1 MVIKIFFSRKIKL
14 IKVSDVILDPQSVKK
29 ELIKTEG
36 IENHQHSDFVGRKER
51 GWGDALKVGLFRT
64 LSNTYIEAF

>member
-51 GWGDALKVGLFRT
+51 GGDALKVGLFRT
-64 LSNTYIEAF
+64 LSNTYNEAF

>member
-1 MVIKIFFSRKIKL
+1 MKL

-29 ELIKTEG
+29 ELIKTKG

-51 GWGDALKVGLFRT
+51 GEGCVKSRFIQDPIKHL
-64 LSNTYIEAF
+64 